1 MRPRRVTSVAVL
13 VGVAFTMF
21 ATPAQAGTTSIGSV
35 QEIASGAAPSPM
47 TVNGFKVQTATVAGH
62 VYTVPAG
69 FGVIT
74 RFLHRTGTASGT
86 LAFKV
91 YRPTGV
97 PGQFQ
102 VVASESRE
110 VIAGTTHAFDV
121 RIPVSPGD
129 TLGLSSSTGVQ
140 MAYSTAPGDELGS
153 FGGPDPAT
161 GQVVDVTG
169 SSDIAHVLDVAAVLE
184 TDADGDGYGDESQD
198 GCATDARTSGKCA
211 QTTIKKAPK
220 KTVLTDGTRAKVK
233 IAFTGADPAGTFRC
247 SVDGRAFKA
256 CRSPYKKWYKLGRH
270 KVVVKA
276 VNAQGVADLTP
287 AVVRFKV
294 KQRP

>member
-1 MRPRRVTSVAVL
+1 
-13 VGVAFTMF
+13 
-21 ATPAQAGTTSIGSV
+21 
-35 QEIASGAAPSPM
+35 M
-47 TVNGFKVQTATVAGH
+47 TVNGFKVQTATAAGH

-97 PGQFQ
+97 PGQFR
-102 VVASESRE
+102 VVASESRQ
-110 VIAGTTHAFDV
+110 VIDGTTHAFDV
-121 RIPVSPGD
+121 RIPVKPGD

-140 MAYSTAPGDELGS
+140 LAYSTAPGDELGA

-169 SSDIAHVLDVAAVLE
+169 GDIGALLDVAAVLE
-184 TDADGDGYGDESQD
+184 SDADGDGYGDDTQD
-198 GCATDARTSGKCA
+198 GCATDARTWGKCA

-220 KTVLTDGTRAKVK
+220 KTVFTDGTRAKVK

-247 SVDGRAFKA
+247 SVDGKAFKA